1 MSALDELLSQWR
13 SNPDADATI
22 ALCSFLGT
30 SSREE
35 LIREVAASAETWHA
49 EDGRVMLA
57 VGRMHLDAGFLAEAQ
72 GALVAAGKA
81 NGRDPQP
88 FRFLGEVLLRRGDA
102 LRAEKVL
109 ARALQ
114 FSPNDSEARLWH
126 DRSVVYSALQKRI
139 GVEAVAAEVLRTM
152 PKQNSIPPPTMQPLS
167 HKPFGN
173 EELTKPR
180 TQNPF
185 SNLGGAAAEDAL
197 PRFGSEDPLRIS
209 EADLIEE
216 SSPRLSP
223 LASAARATTLGIGP
237 PGPKLPG
244 PGKAPAAARPN
255 PLAPKAALA
264 ASGAL
269 ASKPIGTSRAAVP
282 AKVPVRGEQSVL
294 SSAPT
299 VRADNLRAGARPE
312 QFEDVITTITPAPFV
327 APSWPE
333 SAPVA
338 RGPLPAPLV
347 PPMPVAPAR
356 TPGARAASAAAETVQ
371 APYVAPPA
379 PYVAPPPSPPAPYVT
394 PPPPV
399 RLPISNRAP
408 EPFYTQ
414 SESSLPDAGLVLQ
427 HLSRV
432 GVYEPGGGAPPA
444 WENPVRQKTRGTW
457 AISVAIVLIA
467 GAGIGSWQYSKKIRA
482 ERMQHATSLN
492 EQVKKLLETGS
503 VSDLKQTDQ
512 KLNEAFELDSL
523 SQQAARLWLQNRVL
537 YEILTADEVR
547 GIDSA
552 VHRGKTV
559 DLPEKDTAFGK
570 IASFMSEGDLAGGA
584 AILSKY
590 DALSSRDPYYQ
601 LAAGAV
607 LERAGDS
614 RAVERYDA
622 ARQLDPDFIPPQMML
637 ARLLLLEFGTE
648 RAKPALEALRKK
660 LGDAPITR
668 ALSALAWVVD
678 SERPEALPDDAK
690 LQAGDAEKL
699 PAPLSGVPAMVEAV
713 QAMRSGDLPK
723 VSRAIDSA
731 VASAMTP
738 SLATGLGFLAI
749 EAGDEQ
755 LARKAALR
763 ALQFA
768 AVYPRARTLAARVA
782 LLGGRLDEAQKA
794 IEELDP
800 SAPDV
805 AVVRGVVAYESLEPA
820 DLDAAL
826 HSIGEAAQTRQAY
839 SALAAG
845 PGLLTGRAFPSPEK
859 LEAMATP
866 ATPWGEIIA
875 SDAALD
881 VGDLA
886 LAAKILNRRQG
897 DAVRPVHYLRLAR
910 LYRYQGKLDDA
921 LKAASAAREGSTTA
935 NVLIESVYGFAKK
948 EDGAG
953 ARNLLA
959 KHPTVLGP
967 LTGFLGVLVDVA
979 NKQKAQAAARV
990 AKLDLPPAETPL
1002 TLRILVAR
1010 ALAAADDKRARPYVL
1025 ALAKQAPKHPD
1036 VIEAALELQ

>member
-1 MSALDELLSQWR
+1 MSALDELLRQWR

-22 ALCSFLGT
+22 ALCSYLGG
-30 SSREE
+30 SSRDE
-35 LIREVAASAETWHA
+35 LIREVSASAETWHA

-57 VGRMHLDAGFLAEAQ
+57 VGRMHLDAGLLAEAQ
-72 GALVAAGKA
+72 AALVAAGKA
-81 NGRDPQP
+81 NGRDAKP
-88 FRFLGEVLLRRGDA
+88 FRYLGEVLLRRGDA

-114 FSPNDSEARLWH
+114 FSPNDPEARLWH
-126 DRSVVYSALQKRI
+126 DRCVVYSALQKRI
-139 GVEAVAAEVLRTM
+139 GVEAVAAEVLRAM
-152 PKQNSIPPPTMQPLS
+152 PKQNSIPAPTMAGLS

-173 EELTKPR
+173 EEPTKPR
-180 TQNPF
+180 SQNPF
-185 SNLGGAAAEDAL
+185 SNPARPAEEAL
-197 PRFGSEDPLRIS
+197 PRFDSEDPVRVS
-209 EADLIEE
+209 DADLLEE
-216 SSPRLSP
+216 SAPRLSP
-223 LASAARATTLGIGP
+223 LASAARATTLGMGP
-237 PGPKLPG
+237 PGPKLPQSAKPNG
-244 PGKAPAAARPN
+244 PAAAARPN
-255 PLAPKAALA
+255 PLISKL
-264 ASGAL
+264 SG
-269 ASKPIGTSRAAVP
+269 ASKPAVTSKSAAPTRAAPVAAARPAPVP
-282 AKVPVRGEQSVL
+282 PPLV
-294 SSAPT
+294 
-299 VRADNLRAGARPE
+299 AGAMPRPGPKLE
-312 QFEDVITTITPAPFV
+312 QFEEVITTITPAPFI

-333 SAPVA
+333 APPLA
-338 RGPLPAPLV
+338 RSPLPR
-347 PPMPVAPAR
+347 PA
-356 TPGARAASAAAETVQ
+356 
-371 APYVAPPA
+371 APPA
-379 PYVAPPPSPPAPYVT
+379 PVAAAQTPAGRIALAVAETLAAPSFASPAPFVPAGLPVALERPSPT
-394 PPPPV
+394 
-399 RLPISNRAP
+399 
-408 EPFYTQ
+408 PFYADAG
-414 SESSLPDAGLVLQ
+414 SALSPEAGLVLE

-444 WENPVRQKTRGTW
+444 WENPKRQKARGTW

-467 GAGIGSWQYSKKIRA
+467 AAGAGSYAYSKKIRA
-482 ERMQHATSLN
+482 ERMQHALALN
-492 EQVKKLLETGS
+492 DEVKKLLETGQ
-503 VSDLKQTDQ
+503 VADLRKTDQ

-537 YEILTADEVR
+537 YEVLTADEVR

-559 DLPEKDTAFGK
+559 DLPEKDTAFGR
-570 IASFMSEGDLAGGA
+570 IASFMAEGDLAGGA
-584 AILSKY
+584 AILSRW
-590 DALSSRDPYYQ
+590 DTASARDPYYQ

-607 LERAGDS
+607 LERAGDL

-622 ARQLDPDFIPPQMML
+622 ARQLDPEFIPAQLLL
-637 ARLLLLEFGTE
+637 ARLLLLEFGGE

-690 LQAGDAEKL
+690 LEPGDADKL

-713 QAMRSGDLPK
+713 QAMRAGDLPK

-731 VASAMTP
+731 VTGAMTP

-805 AVVRGVVAYESLEPA
+805 AVVRGVVAYEALEPA
-820 DLDAAL
+820 DLEGAL
-826 HSIGEAAQTRQAY
+826 RSLGEAAHTRQAY
-839 SALAAG
+839 TALAAG
-845 PGLLTGRAFPSPEK
+845 PGVLMGSAFPSPEK

-866 ATPWGEIIA
+866 ATPWGELVA
-875 SDAALD
+875 ADAALD
-881 VGDLA
+881 TGDLA
-886 LAAKILNRRQG
+886 LASKILSRRQG

-910 LYRYQGKLDDA
+910 LYRYQKKSDEA
-921 LKAASAAREGSTTA
+921 LKAAAAAREGTTTSA
-935 NVLIESVYGFAKK
+935 LLIESLYDFLKK
-948 EDGAG
+948 DDAAG
-953 ARNLLA
+953 ARNLVA

-967 LTGFLGVLVDVA
+967 LTAWLGVLVDVA
-979 NKQKAQAAARV
+979 NKQKAQAAART

-1002 TLRILVAR
+1002 TLRVLVAR
-1010 ALAAADDKRARPYVL
+1010 ALVAAEDKRAGPYVL
-1025 ALAKQAPKHPD
+1025 ALATQVPKHPD
-1036 VIEAALELQ
+1036 VIEAALELN

>member
-1 MSALDELLSQWR
+1 
-13 SNPDADATI
+13 
-22 ALCSFLGT
+22 
-30 SSREE
+30 
-35 LIREVAASAETWHA
+35 
-49 EDGRVMLA
+49 
-57 VGRMHLDAGFLAEAQ
+57 
-72 GALVAAGKA
+72 
-81 NGRDPQP
+81 
-88 FRFLGEVLLRRGDA
+88 
-102 LRAEKVL
+102 
-109 ARALQ
+109 
-114 FSPNDSEARLWH
+114 
-126 DRSVVYSALQKRI
+126 
-139 GVEAVAAEVLRTM
+139 TM
-152 PKQNSIPPPTMQPLS
+152 
-167 HKPFGN
+167 
-173 EELTKPR
+173 
-180 TQNPF
+180 
-185 SNLGGAAAEDAL
+185 
-197 PRFGSEDPLRIS
+197 
-209 EADLIEE
+209 
-216 SSPRLSP
+216 
-223 LASAARATTLGIGP
+223 
-237 PGPKLPG
+237 
-244 PGKAPAAARPN
+244 
-255 PLAPKAALA
+255 
-264 ASGAL
+264 
-269 ASKPIGTSRAAVP
+269 V
-282 AKVPVRGEQSVL
+282 
-294 SSAPT
+294 
-299 VRADNLRAGARPE
+299 
-312 QFEDVITTITPAPFV
+312 TPAPFSP
-327 APSWPE
+327 PSWPA
-333 SAPVA
+333 SPLSA
-338 RGPLPAPLV
+338 RGPLPAPAAL
-347 PPMPVAPAR
+347 PLPIAPAQ
-356 TPGARAASAAAETVQ
+356 TPAARAATATAQTVQ
-371 APYVAPPA
+371 APSFMPAPLAPPPA
-379 PYVAPPPSPPAPYVT
+379 PYVPPAAYEPPPTSAREPSSDREPQ
-394 PPPPV
+394 
-399 RLPISNRAP
+399 
-408 EPFYTQ
+408 PFYTDDAQ
-414 SESSLPDAGLVLQ
+414 PDAGLVLA

-444 WENPVRQKTRGTW
+444 WENPARQKTRGTW

-482 ERMQHATSLN
+482 ERMQHATALN

-523 SQQAARLWLQNRVL
+523 SQPAARLWLQNRVL

-552 VHRGKTV
+552 VHRGRPV

-590 DALSSRDPYYQ
+590 DGQSSRDPYYQ

-607 LERAGDS
+607 LERAGDL
-614 RAVERYDA
+614 RAAERYDA
-622 ARQLDPDFIPPQMML
+622 ATQLDPDFIPPQLML

-678 SERPEALPDDAK
+678 SERPETLPDEAK

-699 PAPLSGVPAMVEAV
+699 PAPLSGVPAMVDAV
-713 QAMRSGDLPK
+713 QAMRAGDLPK
-723 VSRAIDSA
+723 VSHAIDSA
-731 VASAMTP
+731 VATAMTP

-800 SAPDV
+800 AAPDV

-820 DLDAAL
+820 DLEAAL

-881 VGDLA
+881 LGDLA
-886 LAAKILNRRQG
+886 LASKILNRRQG
-897 DAVRPVHYLRLAR
+897 DALRPVHFLRLAR
-910 LYRYQGKLDDA
+910 LYRYQNKLEDA
-921 LKAASAAREGSTTA
+921 LKAATAAREGSTTPS
-935 NVLIESVYGFAKK
+935 VLIESVYVFAKK

-953 ARNLLA
+953 ARNVLA

-979 NKQKAQAAARV
+979 NKQKAQAAARI
-990 AKLDLPPAETPL
+990 AKLDLPPVETPL
-1002 TLRILVAR
+1002 PLRILVAR

-1025 ALAKQAPKHPD
+1025 ALAKQVPKHPD
-1036 VIEAALELQ
+1036 VIEAALELK

>member
-1 MSALDELLSQWR
+1 MSALDELLRQWR

-35 LIREVAASAETWHA
+35 LIREVAASAETWHT
-49 EDGRVMLA
+49 EDGNVMLA

-72 GALVAAGKA
+72 AALVAAGKA
-81 NGRDPQP
+81 NGRDAKP
-88 FRFLGEVLLRRGDA
+88 FRYLGEVLLRRGDA

-114 FSPNDSEARLWH
+114 FSPNDPEASLWH

-139 GVEAVAAEVLRTM
+139 GVEAVAAEVLRAM
-152 PKQNSIPPPTMQPLS
+152 PKQNSIPAPTMAGLS
-167 HKPFGN
+167 HKAFGN
-173 EELTKPR
+173 EAPTKPR
-180 TQNPF
+180 SQNPF
-185 SNLGGAAAEDAL
+185 SNPAGAPDDDAL
-197 PRFGSEDPLRIS
+197 PRFESEDPLRVS
-209 EADLIEE
+209 DSDLFEE

-223 LASAARATTLGIGP
+223 LASAARATTLGMGP
-237 PGPKLPG
+237 PGPKLPSN
-244 PGKAPAAARPN
+244 APAKSPVGALRPS
-255 PLAPKAALA
+255 PQASKLAG
-264 ASGAL
+264 SGAPAM
-269 ASKPIGTSRAAVP
+269 ASKPAVPTRAAAAPASRPAPVAARVEVP
-282 AKVPVRGEQSVL
+282 AKARPV
-294 SSAPT
+294 
-299 VRADNLRAGARPE
+299 ARPE
-312 QFEDVITTITPAPFV
+312 HFEESITTITPAPFI

-333 SAPVA
+333 AAPVA
-338 RGPLPAPLV
+338 RSPLPLPAMPPV
-347 PPMPVAPAR
+347 PAATPHSPAARSALAVAETMAAPSFASPPPFVPAASPASFDRSRSAGPAR
-356 TPGARAASAAAETVQ
+356 MPNYSDNG
-371 APYVAPPA
+371 
-379 PYVAPPPSPPAPYVT
+379 
-394 PPPPV
+394 
-399 RLPISNRAP
+399 LP
-408 EPFYTQ
+408 E
-414 SESSLPDAGLVLQ
+414 AGLVLE

-444 WENPVRQKTRGTW
+444 WETPKRQKARGTW

-467 GAGIGSWQYSKKIRA
+467 AAGAGSYAYSKKIRT
-482 ERMQHATSLN
+482 ERMQHALALN
-492 EQVKKLLETGS
+492 DEVKKLLETGQIA
-503 VSDLKQTDQ
+503 DLRKTDQ

-537 YEILTADEVR
+537 YEILTAEEVR

-552 VHRGKTV
+552 VHRGKAV
-559 DLPEKDTAFGK
+559 DLPEKDTAFGR
-570 IASFMSEGDLAGGA
+570 IASFMAEGDLAGGA
-584 AILSKY
+584 AILSRW
-590 DALSSRDPYYQ
+590 DGASARDPYYQ

-607 LERAGDS
+607 LERAGDL

-622 ARQLDPDFIPPQMML
+622 ARQLDPEFIPAQMLL
-637 ARLLLLEFGTE
+637 ARLLLLEFGGE
-648 RAKPALEALRKK
+648 RAKPVLDTLRKR

-690 LQAGDAEKL
+690 LEPGDAEKL

-713 QAMRSGDLPK
+713 QAMRAGDLPK

-731 VASAMTP
+731 VAGAMTP

-805 AVVRGVVAYESLEPA
+805 VVVRGVVAYEALEPA
-820 DLDAAL
+820 DLEGAL
-826 HSIGEAAQTRQAY
+826 RSLGEAAHTRQAY
-839 SALAAG
+839 TALSAG
-845 PGLLTGRAFPSPEK
+845 PGVLRGSAFPSSEK

-866 ATPWGEIIA
+866 ATPWGELVA
-875 SDAALD
+875 ADAALD
-881 VGDLA
+881 LGDLA
-886 LAAKILNRRQG
+886 LAAKILSRRQG
-897 DAVRPVHYLRLAR
+897 DAVRPVHFLRLAR
-910 LYRYQGKLDDA
+910 LYRYQNKTEDA
-921 LKAASAAREGSTTA
+921 LKAAAAAREGTTTSA
-935 NVLIESVYGFAKK
+935 LLIESLYGFLKK
-948 EDGAG
+948 EDAAG
-953 ARNLLA
+953 ARNLVA

-967 LTGFLGVLVDVA
+967 LTAWLGVLVDVA
-979 NKQKAQAAARV
+979 SKQKAQAAART
-990 AKLDLPPAETPL
+990 AKLDLPPPETPL

-1025 ALAKQAPKHPD
+1025 ALAKQVPKHPD
-1036 VIEAALELQ
+1036 VIEAALELK

>member
-13 SNPDADATI
+13 SNPDADSTI

-30 SSREE
+30 SPREE
-35 LIREVAASAETWHA
+35 LIREVATSAETWHSD
-49 EDGRVMLA
+49 DGQVMLA
-57 VGRMHLDAGFLAEAQ
+57 VGRMHLDAGLLAEAQ
-72 GALVAAGKA
+72 AALVAAGKA
-81 NGRDPQP
+81 NGRDAKP
-88 FRFLGEVLLRRGDA
+88 FRYLGEVLLRRGDA

-114 FSPNDSEARLWH
+114 FGPNDGEARLWH

-139 GVEAVAAEVLRTM
+139 GVEAVAAEVRRTM
-152 PKQNSIPPPTMQPLS
+152 PKQNSIPPPTVQPLS
-167 HKPFGN
+167 SKGFGN

-180 TQNPF
+180 TQSPF
-185 SNLGGAAAEDAL
+185 ANGLGIEDSSL
-197 PRFGSEDPLRIS
+197 PRFESEDPLRIS

-216 SSPRLSP
+216 SAPRLSP
-223 LASAARATTLGIGP
+223 FASAARATTLGIGP

-244 PGKAPAAARPN
+244 PAKGPAAFAARPN
-255 PLAPKAALA
+255 PLAAKPALA
-264 ASGAL
+264 AKPLGP
-269 ASKPIGTSRAAVP
+269 SKAATAP
-282 AKVPVRGEQSVL
+282 AAQRSDARRPPQA
-294 SSAPT
+294 APE
-299 VRADNLRAGARPE
+299 R
-312 QFEDVITTITPAPFV
+312 FEEVITTVTPAPFV
-327 APSWPE
+327 APTWPDPNPPTP
-333 SAPVA
+333 PVA
-338 RGPLPAPLV
+338 RGPLP
-347 PPMPVAPAR
+347 PPSMPPPPVAAAQTPA
-356 TPGARAASAAAETVQ
+356 ARMSNAAAETVQ
-371 APYVAPPA
+371 APSFPPPPAYVPPPA
-379 PYVAPPPSPPAPYVT
+379 PSVRPAPSN
-394 PPPPV
+394 PPPV
-399 RLPISNRAP
+399 PFYAESALPDYSEGASP
-408 EPFYTQ
+408 EP
-414 SESSLPDAGLVLQ
+414 GIVLE

-444 WENPVRQKTRGTW
+444 WENPARQKARGTW
-457 AISVAIVLIA
+457 AISVAIVLIGA
-467 GAGIGSWQYSKKIRA
+467 AGIGSWQYSKKIRA
-482 ERMQHATSLN
+482 ERMAHAVALN
-492 EQVKKLLETGS
+492 AQVKKLLESGS

-523 SQQAARLWLQNRVL
+523 SPEAARLWLQNRVL
-537 YEILTADEVR
+537 YEVLTGDEVR

-559 DLPEKDTAFGK
+559 NLPEKDTAFGS
-570 IASFMSEGDLAGGA
+570 IASFMAEGDLAGGA
-584 AILSKY
+584 ALLARF

-607 LERAGDS
+607 LERAGDL
-614 RAVERYDA
+614 RAAERYDA
-622 ARQLDPDFIPPQMML
+622 ARQLDPEFVPAQLLL
-637 ARLLLLEFGTE
+637 ARLLLLEFGPE
-648 RAKPALEALRKK
+648 RAKPALDALRQK

-690 LQAGDAEKL
+690 LQPGDAEKL

-713 QAMRSGDLPK
+713 QAMRAGDLPK
-723 VSRAIDSA
+723 VSHAIDSA
-731 VASAMTP
+731 VATAMTP

-800 SAPDV
+800 AAPDV
-805 AVVRGVVAYESLEPA
+805 AVVRGVVAYESLEPG

-845 PGLLTGRAFPSPEK
+845 PGILSGRAFPSSEK

-866 ATPWGEIIA
+866 ATPWGEIVA

-881 VGDLA
+881 VGDLT
-886 LAAKILNRRQG
+886 LASKILGRRQG

-910 LYRYQGKLDDA
+910 LYRYQNKLDDS
-921 LKAASAAREGSTTA
+921 LKAAAGAREGTTTA
-935 NVLIESVYGFAKK
+935 NVLIESIYGFVKK

-967 LTGFLGVLVDVA
+967 LTGWLGVLVDVA

-1010 ALAAADDKRARPYVL
+1010 ALSASSDKRARPYVL
-1025 ALAKQAPKHPD
+1025 ALAKQVPKHPD
-1036 VIEAALELQ
+1036 VLEAALELK

>member
-1 MSALDELLSQWR
+1 MSALDELLRQWR

-35 LIREVAASAETWHA
+35 LIREVATSAETWHA

-57 VGRMHLDAGFLAEAQ
+57 VGRMYLDAGFLAEAQ
-72 GALVAAGKA
+72 GSLVAAGKA
-81 NGRDPQP
+81 NGRDPEP

-114 FSPNDSEARLWH
+114 FNPNDAEARIWH
-126 DRSVVYSALQKRI
+126 DRSVVYSALQKRV
-139 GVEAVAAEVLRTM
+139 GVEAVAAEVLRTL
-152 PKQNSIPPPTMQPLS
+152 PKRNSIPPPTMQSLS

-180 TQNPF
+180 AQNPF
-185 SNLGGAAAEDAL
+185 ASEPSASPLDGNL
-197 PRFGSEDPLRIS
+197 PRFESEDPLRVS
-209 EADLIEE
+209 DSDLIEE
-216 SSPRLSP
+216 SAPRVSPM
-223 LASAARATTLGIGP
+223 ASIGRATTLGIGP

-244 PGKAPAAARPN
+244 LGKGPIGARPN
-255 PLAPKAALA
+255 PLAAKSAAVASKPFAANRPLA
-264 ASGAL
+264 ASR
-269 ASKPIGTSRAAVP
+269 PAAP
-282 AKVPVRGEQSVL
+282 AKASMRSQQPAL

-299 VRADNLRAGARPE
+299 VPADSLRAPQAGPE
-312 QFEDVITTITPAPFV
+312 RFEEVITTVTPAPFV
-327 APSWPE
+327 APSWQE
-333 SAPVA
+333 SAPTA
-338 RGPLPAPLV
+338 RAPSPPAASI
-347 PPMPVAPAR
+347 APAQ
-356 TPGARAASAAAETVQ
+356 TPAARAASATAETMQAPVFPSPIPYVPPS
-371 APYVAPPA
+371 APYVAPS
-379 PYVAPPPSPPAPYVT
+379 SPFASSPT
-394 PPPPV
+394 SQ
-399 RLPISNRAP
+399 RSETSSDTP
-408 EPFYTQ
+408 EPFYV
-414 SESSLPDAGLVLQ
+414 EGALPDAHLVLE

-444 WENPVRQKTRGTW
+444 WEQPTRQKARGTW
-457 AISVAIVLIA
+457 LISVAIVLVA

-482 ERMQHATSLN
+482 EREQHALALN
-492 EQVKKLLETGS
+492 EQVKKLLESGS

-523 SQQAARLWLQNRVL
+523 SQEAARLWLENRVL

-552 VHRGKTV
+552 VHRGQTV
-559 DLPEKDTAFGK
+559 NLPEKDTAFGK

-590 DALSSRDPYYQ
+590 DAQSSRDPYYQ

-607 LERAGDS
+607 LERAGDA
-614 RAVERYDA
+614 RAIERYDA
-622 ARQLDPDFIPPQMML
+622 AAQLDLEFIPPQLML
-637 ARLLLLEFGTE
+637 ARLLLLEFGIE
-648 RAKPALEALRKK
+648 RAKPVLEALRAK

-678 SERPEALPDDAK
+678 PERPEALPDEAK

-699 PAPLSGVPAMVEAV
+699 PAPLSGVPAMVDAV
-713 QAMRSGDLPK
+713 QAMRAGDLPK

-731 VASAMTP
+731 VATAMTP

-794 IEELDP
+794 IEGLDP
-800 SAPDV
+800 ASPDV

-820 DLDAAL
+820 DLEAAL
-826 HSIGEAAQTRQAY
+826 RSIGEAAQTRQAY

-845 PGLLTGRAFPSPEK
+845 PGLLTGRAYPSQAK

-866 ATPWGEIIA
+866 AIPWGEIIA

-881 VGDLA
+881 LGELA
-886 LAAKILNRRQG
+886 TADKILNLRQG
-897 DAVRPVHYLRLAR
+897 DAVRPVHSLRRAR

-921 LKAASAAREGSTTA
+921 LKAAAAAREGGSNA
-935 NVLIESVYGFAKK
+935 SVLIESVYGYAKK

-959 KHPTVLGP
+959 QHPTVLGP

-979 NKQKAQAAARV
+979 NKQKAQAAARI

-1010 ALAAADDKRARPYVL
+1010 ALVAAGDKRAKPYVA
-1025 ALAKQAPKHPD
+1025 ALSKQVPKHPD
-1036 VIEAALELQ
+1036 VAEAALELK

>member
-35 LIREVAASAETWHA
+35 LIREVATSAETWHA

-57 VGRMHLDAGFLAEAQ
+57 VGRMYLDAGFLAEAQ

-126 DRSVVYSALQKRI
+126 DRSVVYSALQKRV
-139 GVEAVAAEVLRTM
+139 GVEAVAAEVRRAM

-185 SNLGGAAAEDAL
+185 PNLPAAAESL
-197 PRFGSEDPLRIS
+197 PRFDSEEPLRIS

-216 SSPRLSP
+216 SAPRVSP
-223 LASAARATTLGIGP
+223 LAIAARATRLGIGP

-244 PGKAPAAARPN
+244 AGKAPLVARPN
-255 PLAPKAALA
+255 PLAPKATLASAPVGRGTPA
-264 ASGAL
+264 ASA
-269 ASKPIGTSRAAVP
+269 KPS
-282 AKVPVRGEQSVL
+282 VRGDQAVL

-299 VRADNLRAGARPE
+299 VPVDALRGSEASPE
-312 QFEDVITTITPAPFV
+312 FFEELVTTVTPAPFV

-333 SAPVA
+333 SPPVP
-338 RGPLPAPLV
+338 RGPLPTPSV
-347 PPMPVAPAR
+347 PPVPIAPAR
-356 TPGARAASAAAETVQ
+356 TPGARAASAAAATLQ
-371 APYVAPPA
+371 APSFSSPLPYVALPSSSPA
-379 PYVAPPPSPPAPYVT
+379 SPPASVL
-394 PPPPV
+394 PPLSD
-399 RLPISNRAP
+399 RSA
-408 EPFYTQ
+408 EPFYTE
-414 SESSLPDAGLVLQ
+414 SESASPDARLVLE
-427 HLSRV
+427 HLTRV
-432 GVYEPGGGAPPA
+432 GVYEPGGGAAPA
-444 WENPVRQKTRGTW
+444 WENPARQKTRGTW

-467 GAGIGSWQYSKKIRA
+467 GAGVGSWQYSKKIRS

-559 DLPEKDTAFGK
+559 DLSDKDTAFGK

-590 DALSSRDPYYQ
+590 DAQSARDPYYQ

-607 LERAGDS
+607 LERAGDA

-622 ARQLDPDFIPPQMML
+622 ARQLDPDFIPPQMTL
-637 ARLLLLEFGTE
+637 ARLLLLEFGPE
-648 RAKPALEALRKK
+648 RAKPTLDALRTK
-660 LGDAPITR
+660 LGDAPIIR

-678 SERPEALPDDAK
+678 SERPESLPDDAK
-690 LQAGDAEKL
+690 FQAGDAEKL

-713 QAMRSGDLPK
+713 QAMRAGDLPK

-731 VASAMTP
+731 VATAMTP

-749 EAGDEQ
+749 EAGDEP

-763 ALQFA
+763 ALQFS

-800 SAPDV
+800 AAPDV

-826 HSIGEAAQTRQAY
+826 RSIGEAAQTRQAY

-845 PGLLTGRAFPSPEK
+845 PGLLSGRAFPSPEK

-866 ATPWGEIIA
+866 ATPWGELIA

-881 VGDLA
+881 LGDLA
-886 LAAKILNRRQG
+886 LAAKVLGRRQG

-910 LYRYQGKLDDA
+910 LYRYQNKLDDA
-921 LKAASAAREGSTTA
+921 LKAAAAAREGSTTA
-935 NVLIESVYGFAKK
+935 NVLIESIYCFVKK

-979 NKQKAQAAARV
+979 NKQKAQAAARI

-1002 TLRILVAR
+1002 PLRILVAR
-1010 ALAAADDKRARPYVL
+1010 ALAVSGDKRALPYVL
-1025 ALAKQAPKHPD
+1025 ALAKQVPKHPD
-1036 VIEAALELQ
+1036 MTEAALELK

>member
-30 SSREE
+30 STREE
-35 LIREVAASAETWHA
+35 LIREVATSAETWHA
-49 EDGRVMLA
+49 EDGQVMLA
-57 VGRMHLDAGFLAEAQ
+57 VGRMHLDAGLLAEAQ
-72 GALVAAGKA
+72 AALVAAGKA
-81 NGRDPQP
+81 NGRDAKP
-88 FRFLGEVLLRRGDA
+88 FRYLGEVLLRRGDA

-114 FSPNDSEARLWH
+114 FGPNDGEARLWH

-139 GVEAVAAEVLRTM
+139 GVEAVAAEVGRTM
-152 PKQNSIPPPTMQPLS
+152 PKQNSIPPPTVQPLS
-167 HKPFGN
+167 ARFGN

-180 TQNPF
+180 TDNPF
-185 SNLGGAAAEDAL
+185 ANGVGGENSSL

-216 SSPRLSP
+216 SAPRLSP

-244 PGKAPAAARPN
+244 LGKAPPMAARPN
-255 PLAPKAALA
+255 PLAAKPAALA
-264 ASGAL
+264 KPAL
-269 ASKPIGTSRAAVP
+269 ASKSLGPSKAATSPVARSEVRRPPQAA
-282 AKVPVRGEQSVL
+282 
-294 SSAPT
+294 
-299 VRADNLRAGARPE
+299 PE
-312 QFEDVITTITPAPFV
+312 RFEEVITTITPAPFV
-327 APSWPE
+327 APTWPDPNPPPL
-333 SAPVA
+333 APV
-338 RGPLPAPLV
+338 RGPLPPPSMPPAPI
-347 PPMPVAPAR
+347 AAAQTPA
-356 TPGARAASAAAETVQ
+356 ARLSNASAETVQ
-371 APYVAPPA
+371 APSFPPPPA
-379 PYVAPPPSPPAPYVT
+379 YQPPSPPPVRPAPSN
-394 PPPPV
+394 PPPTPFYAESAV
-399 RLPISNRAP
+399 PDYSESALP
-408 EPFYTQ
+408 EPRI
-414 SESSLPDAGLVLQ
+414 VLE

-444 WENPVRQKTRGTW
+444 WENPARQKTRGTW
-457 AISVAIVLIA
+457 AISVAIVLIGA
-467 GAGIGSWQYSKKIRA
+467 AGIGSWQYSKKIRA
-482 ERMQHATSLN
+482 ERMAHAVALN
-492 EQVKKLLETGS
+492 TQVKKLLETGS

-523 SQQAARLWLQNRVL
+523 SPEAARLWLQNRVL
-537 YEILTADEVR
+537 YELLTADEVR

-559 DLPEKDTAFGK
+559 SLPEKETAFGS
-570 IASFMSEGDLAGGA
+570 IASFMAEGDLAGGA
-584 AILSKY
+584 ALLPRF

-601 LAAGAV
+601 LVAGAV
-607 LERAGDS
+607 LERAGDL
-614 RAVERYDA
+614 RAAQRYDA
-622 ARQLDPDFIPPQMML
+622 ARQLDPEFVPAQMLL
-637 ARLLLLEFGTE
+637 ARLLLLEFGPE
-648 RAKPALEALRKK
+648 RAKPTMDGLRQK

-678 SERPEALPDDAK
+678 SERPEAVPDDAK
-690 LQAGDAEKL
+690 LQPGDAEKL

-713 QAMRSGDLPK
+713 QAMRAGDLPK

-731 VASAMTP
+731 VATAMTP

-800 SAPDV
+800 AAPDV
-805 AVVRGVVAYESLEPA
+805 AVVRGVVAYESLEPG

-845 PGLLTGRAFPSPEK
+845 PGILSGRAFPSPEK

-866 ATPWGEIIA
+866 ATPWGEIVA

-886 LAAKILNRRQG
+886 LASKILSRRQG

-910 LYRYQGKLDDA
+910 LYRYQNKLDDA
-921 LKAASAAREGSTTA
+921 LKAASAAREGTATA
-935 NVLIESVYGFAKK
+935 NVLIESVYGFVKK
-948 EDGAG
+948 EDGTG
-953 ARNLLA
+953 ARNLLG

-967 LTGFLGVLVDVA
+967 LTGWLGVLVDVA

-990 AKLDLPPAETPL
+990 AKLDLPPPETPL

-1010 ALAAADDKRARPYVL
+1010 ALAASSDKRARPYVL
-1025 ALAKQAPKHPD
+1025 ALAKQVPKHPD
-1036 VIEAALELQ
+1036 VMEAALELK